1 MLKRKIKKEW
11 TLIGVANT
19 ITIMIIIL
27 ATVTAQMGET
37 AMFRKVLFAFHMP
50 LFFMLSGITL
60 VKHKGEG
67 KEGWLSFL
75 RNMLLSFIM
84 PYTLWALVYAAFS
97 YKNLIWI
104 VYGSWEALSKAQT
117 LPILWFLPCMFV
129 ARILV
134 EGVLFIVPKM
144 PVNKRIG
151 ILLFTVLSLVI
162 GVILPKTGG
171 LSYPWCADAAFSAAG
186 FMLLGYLIREWL
198 EIIAKKPSFTIGM
211 FIASLALFLAGT
223 VARGENLE
231 MVFMRSR
238 DYGNLFWFFLNALS
252 SCLVVLS
259 ISALIS
265 HNWTKNTPLISEL
278 DEAGINRVTM
288 GIFVIQMPLLQ
299 QVILPLIG
307 LLPFMMPKA
316 VMFLIAV
323 VLTKQNSGLIIRVFA
338 RNVPQL
344 FGIYPALERE

>member
-1 MLKRKIKKEW
+1 
-11 TLIGVANT
+11 
-19 ITIMIIIL
+19 
-27 ATVTAQMGET
+27 
-37 AMFRKVLFAFHMP
+37 
-50 LFFMLSGITL
+50 
-60 VKHKGEG
+60 
-67 KEGWLSFL
+67 
-75 RNMLLSFIM
+75 
-84 PYTLWALVYAAFS
+84 
-97 YKNLIWI
+97 
-104 VYGSWEALSKAQT
+104 
-117 LPILWFLPCMFV
+117 MFV

-252 SCLVVLS
+252 GCLVVLS

-265 HNWTKNTPLISEL
+265 HNWTKNTPVISEL

-307 LLPFMMPKA
+307 LLPFVMPQA
-316 VMFLIAV
+316 VMFLIAM
-323 VLTKQNSGLIIRVFA
+323 VLTKQIAGLIIRVFA